1 MSGPA
6 DTTENAATFT
16 ADSQV
21 AKACKRIVRHIYAQG
36 LKTGAKLP
44 TQAEF
49 RATTEFGNATLSA
62 AMRIL
67 VEAGVLTRKTGVG
80 TVVAD
85 PDARVPKLWTVGL
98 TLSEELHQTPIYSQ
112 LVAFLQAHL
121 QKTDCRFRL
130 YLEPGQDVGAVPFA
144 VFPGLEDDLAAGRL
158 DAVISPA
165 ILDAASW
172 ARALALGV
180 VPVYV
185 GAEETLPC
193 AVLIEQQTMVRQ
205 ATELLVR
212 QGCRRLAVA
221 SHEPPRPGFHYYWDG
236 FQEGLA
242 AAGLPVTAGESVTCG
257 PVQGTRAGKQIAAT
271 LLDRA
276 PEQRPDGVIIID
288 DWLAVGLA
296 AAFREA
302 GDYAPE
308 MVVQCNQQAPL
319 AFALPVTRFWVDVEA
334 LAVRSVELART
345 RLRDAA
351 QPERVLFVPQQLAD
365 YGI

>member
-1 MSGPA
+1 MTGLV
-6 DTTENAATFT
+6 DTTENAATLT

-21 AKACKRIVRHIYAQG
+21 AKACKRVVRHIHAHG

-49 RATTEFGNATLSA
+49 RESTEFGNATLSA

-85 PDARVPKLWTVGL
+85 PEARVPGLWTVGL
-98 TLSEELHQTPIYSQ
+98 TLSEELHQAPFYSQ

-130 YLEPGQDVGAVPFA
+130 YLSPGKEAGAVPFSF
-144 VFPGLEDDLAAGRL
+144 FPGLENDLAAGRL
-158 DAVISPA
+158 DALISPS
-165 ILDAASW
+165 IIDAASW

-180 VPVYV
+180 IPVYV

-205 ATELLVR
+205 AVALLVR

-221 SHEPPRPGFHYYWDG
+221 SHEHSRPGFHYYWDG

-242 AAGLPVTAGESVTCG
+242 AAGLPVTAGESVICG
-257 PVQGTRAGKQIAAT
+257 PVQGARGGMQIAAE
-271 LLDRA
+271 LLAR
-276 PEQRPDGVIIID
+276 PRSRRPDGIMVID
-288 DWLAVGLA
+288 DRLAVGMA

-302 GDYAPE
+302 GDYAPQL
-308 MVVQCNQQAPL
+308 VVQCNQQAPL
-319 AFALPVTRFWVDVEA
+319 AFALPVTRFLVDVEA
-334 LAVRSVELART
+334 LAVRSVELVRT